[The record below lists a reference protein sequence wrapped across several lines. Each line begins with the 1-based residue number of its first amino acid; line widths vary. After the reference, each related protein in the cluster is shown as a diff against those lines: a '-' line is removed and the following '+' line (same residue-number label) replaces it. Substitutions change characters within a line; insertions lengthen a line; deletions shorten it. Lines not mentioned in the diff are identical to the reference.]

1 MSLGAWL
8 RAEAIGL
15 KRIALYFAGIGAA
28 FLITACA
35 PYITVQ
41 NNAAFPVR
49 ALIVS
54 GGMSQIVSPSPGEAS
69 YPEVP
74 TGPFRA
80 VVIPDAEWIEYARA
94 TRAYLNQQLAQADN
108 LTGPQLLEVIRR
120 LKDVST
126 RIKQYESA
134 AAGRTAISC
143 SGSVG
148 SEDSGVVVIT
158 STPDGEIKLDC
169 G

>member
-1 MSLGAWL
+1 MTRGRIELGLLVVA
-8 RAEAIGL
+8 
-15 KRIALYFAGIGAA
+15 
-28 FLITACA
+28 TAVLVSGCA

-108 LTGPQLLEVIRR
+108 LTG
-120 LKDVST
+120 
-126 RIKQYESA
+126 
-134 AAGRTAISC
+134 
-143 SGSVG
+143 
-148 SEDSGVVVIT
+148 
-158 STPDGEIKLDC
+158 
-169 G
+169 